1 MPNTNIKLAAITGS
15 DLSGQAITQQSGGT
29 TTNCTATT
37 GQTCNFPII
46 AYGWNVISLLFVLAI
61 WAFFIA
67 TLIGGVTYLFSM
79 GGEEGTGRA
88 KKTFI
93 NSVIGLLLVFGSYNI
108 LNFIIQEVGPSLQQN
123 SLSIGALVGRT
134 YEILTVLS
142 GAGFILLLLY
152 GGVQY
157 LLSAGNDE
165 GAARAKKTITTAIIG
180 IVMVAFA
187 YTIARMILTILGIK

>member
-1 MPNTNIKLAAITGS
+1 MVGS
-15 DLSGQAITQQSGGT
+15 KES
-29 TTNCTATT
+29 
-37 GQTCNFPII
+37 F
-46 AYGWNVISLLFVLAI
+46 W
-61 WAFFIA
+61 
-67 TLIGGVTYLFSM
+67 
-79 GGEEGTGRA
+79 
-88 KKTFI
+88 K
-93 NSVIGLLLVFGSYNI
+93 
-108 LNFIIQEVGPSLQQN
+108 QN